1 MLQSRRERRVIAE
14 PHPLERVAPVST
26 GAPLTIGN
34 FLGLA
39 AETENLSEW
48 ATKHSYVLS
57 GCFTCLVGAAIG

>member
-1 MLQSRRERRVIAE
+1 
-14 PHPLERVAPVST
+14 VATVST